1 MDIKLNLIL
10 FQVVNFGV
18 VFGALVYFLY
28 KPVVKLLDARAKKTA
43 DAEKAA
49 AETLKEREETEVI
62 KTKTKAQAEK
72 EAAKL
77 LEKTKEQATA
87 LKKELGSEA
96 KAEIQAA
103 RTKALK
109 NWEEEKSAMIREM
122 QKEFTQGVYSVAE
135 KLLGKAVDKKTHAEL
150 IDKSLKELA
159 KAM

>member
-87 LKKELGSEA
+87 LKRVG
-96 KAEIQAA
+96 
-103 RTKALK
+103 
-109 NWEEEKSAMIREM
+109 
-122 QKEFTQGVYSVAE
+122 
-135 KLLGKAVDKKTHAEL
+135 
-150 IDKSLKELA
+150 
-159 KAM
+159 

>member
-28 KPVVKLLDARAKKTA
+28 KPVVKLLDTRAKKTA

-49 AETLKEREETEVI
+49 AETLKEREEIETI

-77 LEKTKEQATA
+77 LEKTKEQATT
-87 LKKELGSEA
+87 LKKELGSES
-96 KAEIQAA
+96 KAEIQAGRA
-103 RTKALK
+103 KALK

-122 QKEFTQGVYSVAE
+122 QKEFAQGVYSVAE
-135 KLLGKAVDKKTHAEL
+135 KLLGKGVDKKAHAEL